1 MSSAFELLQKA
12 KIFSKLD
19 LRSAYNLVR
28 VKEGDEWKTAFSTT
42 TGHWEY
48 QVMPFGLANA
58 PAVFQAFIND
68 VLREMLNRFVYLP
81 YLDDILIFSDS
92 LQEHIDHVQQVLK
105 KLLENH
111 LFVKLEKCEFH
122 VSQVSFLGYV
132 VSQEG
137 IQMEPWKVSA
147 ITNWPQP
154 KTLKQVQRFLG
165 FANFYR
171 RFIHNFSTI
180 AAPISALTKGSPT
193 CIQWTAEALESSDRL
208 KKLFSSA
215 TILLHPDPEL
225 PFNC

>member
-28 VKEGDEWKTAFSTT
+28 IKEGDEWKTALSTT

-68 VLREMLNRFVYLP
+68 VLREMLNHFVFV

-137 IQMEPWKVSA
+137 IRWNQGRYLPS
-147 ITNWPQP
+147 
-154 KTLKQVQRFLG
+154 
-165 FANFYR
+165 
-171 RFIHNFSTI
+171 
-180 AAPISALTKGSPT
+180 PISHSPKHSSRCSDFLALPTSIGGLFTTSVQLQHPFQLLLRVHPLVFNGLLKLWSP
-193 CIQWTAEALESSDRL
+193 L
-208 KKLFSSA
+208 KETVLFCPNFVTPRSLIA
-215 TILLHPDPEL
+215 
-225 PFNC
+225 FYC